1 MKYIQLTS
9 KIALVSVLLL
19 SLVGLN
25 SCQKSVDSSAA
36 DISALKA
43 SVSALQKTTDSLAKA
58 LAATNNNVANLSAK
72 VDSIKAQ
79 IVIVQNQITILNT
92 QLTTT
97 NANITVINAQIVI
110 LNQQYITLL
119 AQLNAILAQLSVTPT
134 SLINGLFAY
143 YPFTGNA
150 NDSSGFGNNGTV
162 YGATLTTDRFGNAN
176 SAYSFNSKNYSAGSL
191 SNEIFIPYQPYFNVN
206 NISISVWVSPS
217 AYHWTGCSGP
227 CQAEIINRNQFGYSN
242 PNGESWG
249 VYLFSN
255 AFNISQGLYG
265 GFKGPNSIGWTYATS
280 QTNSVFL
287 NNWHNIIV
295 TYNQNS
301 ISVFLDGSLVSSQAD
316 NIVMNT
322 LGNSGISIGVSNQ
335 ANGYW
340 DPFDGSIDDVRL
352 YNRALTQQEITYLA
366 TH

>member
-1 MKYIQLTS
+1 MFDENLNMRNTLKL
-9 KIALVSVLLL
+9 A
-19 SLVGLN
+19 GLFFVFIGVIFS

-36 DISALKA
+36 DIEALKA
-43 SVSALQKTTDSLAKA
+43 SVLALQKTTDSLAKA

-134 SLINGLFAY
+134 SLSNGLVAF

-150 NDSSGFGNNGTV
+150 NDSSGNGNDGIING
-162 YGATLTTDRFGNAN
+162 AILTSDRLGNLN
-176 SAYSFNSKNYSAGSL
+176 SAYSFNGYQEITAPDKNYLNITGDMSISAWFYSAGPPT
-191 SNEIFIPYQPYFNVN
+191 F
-206 NISISVWVSPS
+206 
-217 AYHWTGCSGP
+217 
-227 CQAEIINRNQFGYSN
+227 R
-242 PNGESWG
+242 
-249 VYLFSN
+249 
-255 AFNISQGLYG
+255 
-265 GFKGPNSIGWTYATS
+265 TS
-280 QTNSVFL
+280 HT
-287 NNWHNIIV
+287 IV
-295 TYNQNS
+295 TKRVSIDAGMPYLLCINYQYGINNNS
-301 ISVFLDGSLVSSQAD
+301 DYKKPMFVSDFSYSYGYQYLQSTIDVTNNKWCHLVCTISGTTLKIYLDGLEILSTPVDNTKRVANNGSLIIGGGARIDKPAEEFV
-316 NIVMNT
+316 
-322 LGNSGISIGVSNQ
+322 GNL
-335 ANGYW
+335 
-340 DPFDGSIDDVRL
+340 DEVRI

>member
-1 MKYIQLTS
+1 MKYVQLTS

-19 SLVGLN
+19 MLVGLN

-119 AQLNAILAQLSVTPT
+119 AQLNAILAQLSVTPN
-134 SLINGLFAY
+134 SLSSGLVAW
-143 YPFTGNA
+143 YPFSGNA
-150 NDSSGFGNNGTV
+150 NDSSGNGNNGTV
-162 YGATLTTDRFGNAN
+162 YGATLVADRFGKPS
-176 SAYSFNSKNYSAGSL
+176 SAYSFNGINNYISTANSNSL
-191 SNEIFIPYQPYFNVN
+191 SINGDITMVAWIFDYGASNHYHTILNKRINSNWSYDLDYSFYYGPGGSPTEVNKIFTGRRFNTTIPSDYQ
-206 NISISVWVSPS
+206 
-217 AYHWTGCSGP
+217 
-227 CQAEIINRNQFGYSN
+227 
-242 PNGESWG
+242 
-249 VYLFSN
+249 FSN
-255 AFNISQGLYG
+255 DTISFNQ
-265 GFKGPNSIGWTYATS
+265 W
-280 QTNSVFL
+280 QCV
-287 NNWHNIIV
+287 IV
-295 TYNQNS
+295 TIQNNMTTFYLNGKNAGYNINGNIFANPMVDQPVGLT
-301 ISVFLDGSLVSSQAD
+301 IGSA
-316 NIVMNT
+316 NPGEWM
-322 LGNSGISIGVSNQ
+322 SGI
-335 ANGYW
+335 
-340 DPFDGSIDDVRL
+340 IDDIRI
-352 YNRALTQQEITYLA
+352 YNRALTQQEISYLS